1 MRNARMKETLRRR
14 SAGYNLVEVLIATAI
29 MGVVSLSIFTLF
41 FMGRN
46 NVYSGKQMTQAVAL
60 GTRVLED
67 ISAYN
72 QQNLY
77 ATAFNIAGTA
87 TGTDITYNGVVY
99 TNAQIRSTDT
109 TTVHTPVQANIGT
122 ENATPGLLARWR
134 SMLAQNKKLTNAAVT
149 LILQPD
155 QDSAGNDPDQFATA
169 KVLRVRV
176 FVTWNEAGRRRSIEM
191 MTVKTF

>member
-1 MRNARMKETLRRR
+1 MNETIRSR

-41 FMGRN
+41 FMGRS

-60 GTRVLED
+60 GTRVMED

-72 QQNLY
+72 MQNMY
-77 ATAFNIAGTA
+77 ATAFNIAGTD
-87 TGTDITYNGVVY
+87 TGADITYNGVTYV
-99 TNAQIRSTDT
+99 NSQIRSTDV
-109 TTVHTPVQANIGT
+109 TTVHSPVQANIGT

-134 SMLAQNKKLTNAAVT
+134 TMLDGNKKLTKAAVT

-155 QDSAGNDPDQFATA
+155 LDSASHDPDQFATA
-169 KVLRVRV
+169 RVLRVRV

-191 MTVKTF
+191 MTLKTF

>member
-1 MRNARMKETLRRR
+1 MNETTRRR

-41 FMGRN
+41 FMGRS
-46 NVYSGKQMTQAVAL
+46 NVYSGKQMTQAVAI
-60 GTRVLED
+60 GTRVMED

-77 ATAFNIAGTA
+77 STAFAIGGTA
-87 TGTDITYNGVVY
+87 TGVDLTYNGVTY
-99 TNAQIRSTDT
+99 TNAQIRSTDV
-109 TTVHTPVQANIGT
+109 TTVHSPVQANIGT

-134 SMLAQNKKLTNAAVT
+134 TMLDGNKKLTKAAIT

-155 QDSAGNDPDQFATA
+155 QDTGSHDPDQFATSR
-169 KVLRVRV
+169 VLRVHV